1 MSGIVSCRA
10 SSALGTNHHMTNTQH
25 TSFTAVTWNILAQAY
40 VFADR
45 YPLCT
50 PEALDGKAR
59 RALLLRRARTLEA
72 DLLCLQEVE
81 ADCFQQL
88 EAEVFAS
95 THTGFLALK
104 PGRPEG
110 CAVFVSKR
118 HFEWL
123 EHWTV
128 NAEKGDGLAVV
139 ARVKHTSGLELAIA
153 SAHLNWEADSVP
165 AERHRGLA
173 LMERLLA
180 GRSRA
185 PNAKWLFAGDF
196 NAISQSVVL
205 ERAYASGL
213 AESCRAQRPWD
224 TCNING
230 RCRKIDYLLFSEGAF
245 SPAPASLPALRRDTA
260 LPSLTEPSDHLALTV
275 RFSTT

>member
-1 MSGIVSCRA
+1 MRA
-10 SSALGTNHHMTNTQH
+10 LTTNHRMTNQRP

-45 YPLCT
+45 YPQCS
-50 PEALDGKAR
+50 PEALDAKAR
-59 RALLLRRARTLEA
+59 RALLVRRARSLEA
-72 DLLCLQEVE
+72 DILCLQEVE

-88 EAEVFAS
+88 ESEIFAA

-110 CAVFVSKR
+110 CALFVSKR

-128 NAEKGDGLAVV
+128 NAEKGDSLAVA
-139 ARVKHTSGLELAIA
+139 ARVKHSSGLELAIA

-165 AERHRGLA
+165 KERHRGLV
-173 LMERLLA
+173 LLEQLLA

-185 PNAKWLFAGDF
+185 PNATWLFAGDF

-205 ERAYASGL
+205 ERAYAAGM

-230 RCRKIDYLLFSEGAF
+230 RCRKIDYLLFSEGALVAM
-245 SPAPASLPALRRDTA
+245 PAPLPALKRDTP
-260 LPSLTEPSDHLALTV
+260 LPSLTEPSDHLALQVHFVAT
-275 RFSTT
+275 